1 MGLLNKELVEFIFN
15 YINEFG
21 EYVDKEELAF
31 SGGISK
37 EEEESQL
44 KFEEFVF
51 NVLKICTKQK
61 KYYYDNSN
69 CFENYTLYLNYKSDQ
84 IEVFIMYG
92 QGNYFEVNAATEGYK
107 QELSLDLEK
116 IV

>member
-1 MGLLNKELVEFIFN
+1 MELFNEELVEFIFN

-21 EYVDKEELAF
+21 EYIDKEELAIA
-31 SGGISK
+31 GKITK
-37 EEEESQL
+37 EEERLQL

-92 QGNYFEVNAATEGYK
+92 HGNYFEVNAATEGYK